1 MKCLIL
7 AICAVSLSGC
17 SFSVRKA
24 TSFRVPVGAVVILN
38 QDLKA
43 IAVSVP
49 NGDGSFADTVM
60 DIPKDSN
67 IKLLNPLPK
76 EGAK

>member
-1 MKCLIL
+1 MRCLIL

-17 SFSVRKA
+17 FVHKS
-24 TSFRVPVGAVVILN
+24 TSYRVPVGTVVILN

-43 IAVSVP
+43 VSVSVP
-49 NGDGSFADTVM
+49 NGDGSFNDTVM
-60 DIPKDSN
+60 DIPRDSN
-67 IKLLNPLPK
+67 IKLLNPISK